1 MLFELVKSEI
11 DTIREL
17 FLKFFNRIN
26 QINELVV

>member
-26 QINELVV
+26 QINESVV